1 MRRLKNLNRNN
12 RNQELKQNKSAFT
25 KHAEMFVL
33 ILNPEVIQFSTTAK
47 PEEEKCEKIFVLKI
61 PLKLNCTYDDACH
74 ICTLPNTLHLHE
86 S

>member
-33 ILNPEVIQFSTTAK
+33 IINPEAIKFSTTAK
-47 PEEEKCEKIFVLKI
+47 PGKKNARKYSF
-61 PLKLNCTYDDACH
+61 
-74 ICTLPNTLHLHE
+74 
-86 S
+86 